1 MRVHPPRPAPLRRAV
16 LALLTGGLIAAAAV
30 TAAAHVGTSNAYFE
44 GAAGPYGVRVIV
56 RTPGVIPGLA
66 QASVRIL
73 SGGAVERVTVRPLR
87 SDVGLD
93 GAPPPDV
100 AGPVRGEPDL
110 YSGELWLMTAG
121 SYSVEVTVAGAVG
134 EGTAFVPVMAVA
146 ERRLGMHRAVGWGL
160 AGAALFLFVG
170 AVTIFGAAVRESVL
184 EPGVEPD
191 HARRRRGRL
200 AMVLGALALA
210 GTLAGGWTWWD
221 AVDAAYRSRIYQP
234 WSTSSAVAAS
244 GAGPLLTLAIDDP
257 EWRANKHLPGAAL
270 LPDHGKLMHMFLVAA
285 DDLSAFAHVHPV
297 PAGEDAFTVPLPPLP
312 AGEYRIFA
320 DIVHENGFAP
330 TLVDTVRVPASDS
343 ATREPPPP
351 TPGAVQ
357 SAGQARDPDDS
368 WAEVQPRGA
377 STSLDYSLPSGR
389 TLLWDRDAVVV
400 ADEETTLRFAVTEPD
415 GSPAVLE
422 PYMGMLSHAAVLRH
436 DASVFV
442 HLHPAGSINLTAQRR
457 FEAAE
462 TTGGGSVP
470 SDAGRMPMHAPAGPS
485 NSVTFPFVFPQPGA
499 WRLFVQVKIGN
510 MVETGAFDVQVEDPA
525 GV

>member
-1 MRVHPPRPAPLRRAV
+1 M
-16 LALLTGGLIAAAAV
+16 

-146 ERRLGMHRAVGWGL
+146 ERRLEMQRAVGVGL
-160 AGAALFLFVG
+160 VGAVLFLFVG

-191 HARRRRGRL
+191 PARRRRGRL
-200 AMVLGALALA
+200 AMALAALALA
-210 GTLAGGWTWWD
+210 GALAGGWTWWD
-221 AVDAAYRSRIYQP
+221 AVDVAYRSRIYQP
-234 WSTSSAVAAS
+234 WSTSSAVAVT
-244 GAGPLLTLAIDDP
+244 GAGALLTLAIDDP
-257 EWRANKHLPGAAL
+257 EWRASRDLPGAAL

-343 ATREPPPP
+343 ATRGTPPP
-351 TPGAVQ
+351 TPGAAL

-377 STSLDYSLPSGR
+377 SSSLDYSLPSGR
-389 TLLWDRDAVVV
+389 TLRWELDGAVV
-400 ADEETTLRFAVTEPD
+400 ADEETTLRFAVSEPD
-415 GSPAVLE
+415 GSPSALE

-436 DASVFV
+436 DGSVFV
-442 HLHPAGSINLTAQRR
+442 HLHPAGSINLAAQRR

-470 SDAGRMPMHAPAGPS
+470 PAAGHMPMHAPTGPS

>member
-1 MRVHPPRPAPLRRAV
+1 M
-16 LALLTGGLIAAAAV
+16 

-330 TLVDTVRVPASDS
+330 TLVDTVRVPAS
-343 ATREPPPP
+343 AAAEAEPAQPAEGAPP
-351 TPGAVQ
+351 
-357 SAGQARDPDDS
+357 SAGPARDPDDS

-400 ADEETTLRFAVTEPD
+400 ADEETTLRFAVSERD

-470 SDAGRMPMHAPAGPS
+470 SDAGHMPMPAPTGPS

-499 WRLFVQVKIGN
+499 WRLFVQVKIGDT
-510 MVETGAFDVQVEDPA
+510 VETGAFDVQVEDPA
-525 GV
+525 GA